1 MSHEFSFLAVAWVFG
16 SSEEAELSPKIN
28 NDLRGHIYFDFS
40 PIGIL

>member
-1 MSHEFSFLAVAWVFG
+1 MSFLYWQWHGCFG

-28 NDLRGHIYFDFS
+28 NGLRGHIYFDFS